1 MANIKKN
8 VTRVSQVVT
17 FTSIFFLILLLIYI
31 FLGRPVLK
39 YSDSLRAEFGQKQ
52 VKLGESQELVRS
64 LPNPA
69 KAIEEIRV
77 KLKEVQ
83 ELGVS
88 KKQIPRLMQLIGQA
102 ASDHNINVV
111 SLRPR
116 EDIKSEDSE
125 LPVGINRIYLE
136 IVLNCNYQALAEYI
150 KSVNGL
156 ATAFK
161 VESLTVEKESE
172 TLAPLD
178 SKNSSKNPAAA
189 SGLLKAVLVLS
200 TVSG

>member
-1 MANIKKN
+1 MADIKKN

-17 FTSIFFLILLLIYI
+17 FTSVFFLVLLLIYV

-39 YSDSLRAEFGQKQ
+39 YSNSLKAEFGQKQ
-52 VKLGESQELVRS
+52 IKLAESQELVRS
-64 LPNPA
+64 LPNPV
-69 KAIEEIRV
+69 KAIEEIKV
-77 KLKEVQ
+77 KLQEVQ
-83 ELGVS
+83 ELGTS
-88 KKQIPRLMQLIGQA
+88 KKQIPRLMQLIGQT
-102 ASDHNINVV
+102 ASDRSIIVL

-116 EDIKSEDSE
+116 EDIKNEDSE
-125 LPVGINRIYLE
+125 LPVGITKIYLE

-150 KSVNGL
+150 KSVNEL

-172 TLAPLD
+172 TFAPLD
-178 SKNSSKNPAAA
+178 GKNSSKNPAAA

>member
-1 MANIKKN
+1 MADIKKS

-17 FTSIFFLILLLIYI
+17 FSSIFFLVLLVIYI
-31 FLGRPVLK
+31 FVGRPVLK
-39 YSDSLRAEFGQKQ
+39 YSDSLKAEFGKKQ
-52 VKLGESQELVRS
+52 VKLAESQELVRS
-64 LPNPA
+64 LPNPV
-69 KAIEEIRV
+69 KAIEEIKV
-77 KLKEVQ
+77 KLQEVQ
-83 ELGVS
+83 ELGMS
-88 KKQIPRLMQLIGQA
+88 KKQVPRLMQLIGQA
-102 ASDHNINVV
+102 ASDRNINVV

-116 EDIKSEDSE
+116 EDVKNEDSE

-136 IVLNCNYQALAEYI
+136 IVLNCNYQVLAEYI
-150 KSVNGL
+150 KSVNEL

-172 TLAPLD
+172 TLSPTEAK
-178 SKNSSKNPAAA
+178 SGSKNPAAA

>member
-102 ASDHNINVV
+102 AGDLNINVV

-136 IVLNCNYQALAEYI
+136 IVLSCNYQALAEYI

>member
-1 MANIKKN
+1 MADIKKN

-17 FTSIFFLILLLIYI
+17 FTSIFFLVLLVIYI
-31 FLGRPVLK
+31 FVGRPILK

-52 VKLGESQELVRS
+52 VKLAESQELVRS
-64 LPNPA
+64 LPNPV
-69 KAIEEIRV
+69 KAIEEIKV
-77 KLKEVQ
+77 KLQEVQ
-83 ELGVS
+83 ELGMS

-102 ASDHNINVV
+102 ASERNINVV

-150 KSVNGL
+150 KSVNEL
-156 ATAFK
+156 PTAFK

-172 TLAPLD
+172 TLSPLD
-178 SKNSSKNPAAA
+178 AKSSSKNPAAA